1 MNKLCSMILVR
12 LGPSVSVLVRL
23 VTHARLTRRA
33 FYGLAALLSLVTL
46 PTSAQTVDL
55 DSART
60 KYFRSLYNRA
70 PAPNQAQSSVIRLP
84 MRTWAP
90 PVATQQ
96 RQEYVFCCD
105 SKRFGVAALEVIA
118 LEIIPNFFNRHV
130 ADDTTAVLT
139 FRSWDHNVRTGF
151 EWDKDNFS
159 TNMFAHPFHGNVYFN
174 AGRSNGYSFWESTA
188 FAFAGSFLWEM
199 FGENNRP
206 SINDWIATSVGGITI
221 GEALHRTARMLRDNR
236 AQGSGRSFR
245 EFAAFFMDPVGGF
258 SRAIRGELSK
268 YGANPED
275 RFPVGGAIT
284 LAAGVRAV
292 GEGRLANSEKATGFV
307 DLRVLYGDPFLEFE
321 DPFQSFEFSV
331 QYNRQDKVAIGRL
344 NIQGLLWSTQLKRN
358 DKVHHVLSVN
368 TVSDYM
374 ENNAFEVGGQNFS
387 ITLNSRFKLSEDFT
401 LATRVQPMVTLLAGV
416 NSEYGQFTGRS
427 YDFGSGFGFRTRGQ
441 LLRGGYNH
449 FTLGYAGSY
458 THTLNGAAGQQVIH
472 YVFAEARYP
481 LWAAMSLGV
490 DYYLFMRNS
499 FYRDFPNVHRR
510 TPELRINAAF
520 NWQSFR

>member
-1 MNKLCSMILVR
+1 M
-12 LGPSVSVLVRL
+12 
-23 VTHARLTRRA
+23 
-33 FYGLAALLSLVTL
+33 TL
-46 PTSAQTVDL
+46 PTSAQTIDL

-60 KYFRSLYNRA
+60 KYFRSLYYRA
-70 PAPNQAQSSVIRLP
+70 PAPNKVQSSVNRLLVGP
-84 MRTWAP
+84 WAP

-105 SKRFGVAALEVIA
+105 SKKFGVAAAEVIA
-118 LEIIPNFFNRHV
+118 MEIIPNFFNWHV
-130 ADDTTAVLT
+130 ADDTTAVLSL
-139 FRSWDHNVRTGF
+139 RSWDHNVRTGF

-188 FAFAGSFLWEM
+188 FSFAGSFLWEM

-206 SINDWIATSVGGITI
+206 SMNDWIATSVGGVTI
-221 GEALHRTARMLRDNR
+221 GEALHRTAKMVRNNR

-245 EFAAFFMDPVGGF
+245 EFAAFLIDPMGGF

-275 RFPVGGAIT
+275 RFPVGGGIT

-292 GEGRLANSEKATGFV
+292 GEGRLSNSTTATGFV
-307 DLRVLYGDPFLEFE
+307 DVRVLYGDPFREFE
-321 DPFQSFEFSV
+321 KPFESFEFSV
-331 QYNRQDKVAIGRL
+331 QYNRKEKAAIGRL
-344 NIQGLLWSTQLKRN
+344 SIQGMLWSTQLKRN

-368 TVSDYM
+368 SVSDYM
-374 ENNAFEVGGQNFS
+374 ENNAFEVGGQNFA
-387 ITLNSRFKLSEDFT
+387 ITLNSRFNLSENFT
-401 LATRVQPMVTLLAGV
+401 LATRVQPMVTILAGV

-458 THTLNGAAGQQVIH
+458 THTLTGATGQQIIH

-481 LWAAMSLGV
+481 L
-490 DYYLFMRNS
+490 
-499 FYRDFPNVHRR
+499 
-510 TPELRINAAF
+510 
-520 NWQSFR
+520 